1 MIRILIENKIE
12 MKMNL
17 SYLGQRQCGNKI
29 NEEIGLNVPPCNHL
43 GVPYKLTPSKN
54 PRTRSNISCSK
65 FNNQMQKVKKIRNGP
80 PKGDNNLQMQISF
93 HTVSLIIPTYTRQ
106 IKV

>member
-1 MIRILIENKIE
+1 
-12 MKMNL
+12 
-17 SYLGQRQCGNKI
+17 
-29 NEEIGLNVPPCNHL
+29 
-43 GVPYKLTPSKN
+43 
-54 PRTRSNISCSK
+54 
-65 FNNQMQKVKKIRNGP
+65 MQKVKKIRNGP